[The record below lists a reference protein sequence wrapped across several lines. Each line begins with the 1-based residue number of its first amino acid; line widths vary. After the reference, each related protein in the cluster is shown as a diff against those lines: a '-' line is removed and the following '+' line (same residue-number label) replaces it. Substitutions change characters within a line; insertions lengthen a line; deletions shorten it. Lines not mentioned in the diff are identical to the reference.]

1 MGAYTHSRVREML
14 FGGVTEHALTDATL
28 PVLLV
33 H

>member
-1 MGAYTHSRVREML
+1 VPIPHSRVREML
-14 FGGVTEHALTDATL
+14 FGGVTEHALTDAIL